1 MPKLNFIWFYLSHL
15 VSSVIV
21 SKGREGIV
29 GKSPSKIYHVSLPI
43 LFPLRERKI
52 SSPPAAPPT
61 LILIYTRSYSYIHI
75 CPIIKNNSSLK
86 LQFKPLIN
94 QILPWPDHGS
104 CFSIDSFLFSI
115 VLCSDFYLLHDLICH
130 IPLYFFSFFFLT
142 ACFLLLSWLND
153 SLLLYFQWR
162 THIWKIAKE
171 Q

>member
-1 MPKLNFIWFYLSHL
+1 MLSFLKGGKGLL
-15 VSSVIV
+15 VNPPAKSIMCLCQFCFLFE
-21 SKGREGIV
+21 KE
-29 GKSPSKIYHVSLPI
+29 KSPLLLLP
-43 LFPLRERKI
+43 LPH
-52 SSPPAAPPT
+52 
-61 LILIYTRSYSYIHI
+61 SYSYTHAVIHTNIHI

-86 LQFKPLIN
+86 LQFKPLIT

-104 CFSIDSFLFSI
+104 CFSIDSFWFSI